1 MEKTEA
7 LLQKLRS
14 YPSLAV
20 ALSGGV
26 DSSVLTRAAVLAL
39 GERAVAVTA
48 SSELLAA
55 EELADAKAVAALAGI
70 RHEILPAHDLAVPE
84 LVAND
89 AERCYYCKKSRF
101 TAMLAWAAAEGYAYV
116 AEGSNLD
123 DRGDYRPGMRA
134 VAALPHVVSPFME
147 CGWTKADIRRQARE
161 WELPVWDKPSAA
173 CLASRIEYGIS
184 ITAGRLQQ
192 VEQAERVLRA
202 WSHGQLRVR
211 HHGALARIEAEEPA
225 MAELL
230 AHRAEIT
237 AKLRALGF
245 TYVTLDLTGYR
256 MGSQNEILEK

>member
-147 CGWTKADIRRQARE
+147 CGWTKADIRQQAR
-161 WELPVWDKPSAA
+161 
-173 CLASRIEYGIS
+173 RIEYGIS

-192 VEQAERVLRA
+192 VERAERVLRA

>member
-1 MEKTEA
+1 
-7 LLQKLRS
+7 
-14 YPSLAV
+14 
-20 ALSGGV
+20 
-26 DSSVLTRAAVLAL
+26 
-39 GERAVAVTA
+39 
-48 SSELLAA
+48 
-55 EELADAKAVAALAGI
+55 
-70 RHEILPAHDLAVPE
+70 
-84 LVAND
+84 
-89 AERCYYCKKSRF
+89 
-101 TAMLAWAAAEGYAYV
+101 
-116 AEGSNLD
+116 
-123 DRGDYRPGMRA
+123 MRA

-192 VEQAERVLRA
+192 VERAERVLRA